1 MEGYRRGIVNG
12 TDNSE
17 IQLLSIK
24 AQWMMNGGK
33 TSEDWDNMTVQDM
46 KLLIVDYYAKEER
59 ASKMMVGALKEALFG
74 KKKGR

>member
-1 MEGYRRGIVNG
+1 M
-12 TDNSE
+12 
-17 IQLLSIK
+17 L
-24 AQWMMNGGK
+24 NGGK
-33 TSEDWDNMTVQDM
+33 SSEDWENLTVQDM